1 MARAL
6 EQERER
12 ELYDIWKR
20 LYPWMAAGL
29 LEFKPYS
36 EFKDAILKPQIQ
48 YSNKSFEEVETEMLA
63 VVAAYE
69 GR

>member
-1 MARAL
+1 VAHAL

-29 LEFKPYS
+29 LELKPFS
-36 EFKDAILKPQIQ
+36 EFGDAILKPQIQ

>member
-1 MARAL
+1 
-6 EQERER
+6 
-12 ELYDIWKR
+12 
-20 LYPWMAAGL
+20 MAAGL
-29 LEFKPYS
+29 LELKPYS

-48 YSNKSFEEVETEMLA
+48 YSNKSFEEVEEEMLA

>member
-1 MARAL
+1 
-6 EQERER
+6 
-12 ELYDIWKR
+12 
-20 LYPWMAAGL
+20 MAAGL

-48 YSNKSFEEVETEMLA
+48 YSNKSFEEVEEEMLA